1 MNATSPPAVP
11 HHLLH
16 PECSPSQ
23 PHQPHQQACLHTTAH
38 MTHSTQDTQH
48 KVSQQRGWVYLNQP
62 LPRSLAT
69 VAHEGVLCCAVLCI
83 CQPLNLSN
91 LLPASSQLCA
101 PKTFPPPFRHLS
113 LSPAVFDMPIKT
125 PAYFGAMSM
134 WLTLNPPLL
143 NPRVPMVRVVARTP
157 LNMPLASGMLNRA
170 AMAATMP
177 VHDQEGVVG
186 RWMGGGVGVA
196 CCVSGGCGGGVE
208 GGVCMLGV
216 GQLHPNRDR
225 ESNIKL
231 SHKPQQQQ
239 QQHQQCATTH
249 PVC

>member
-1 MNATSPPAVP
+1 MLMALEANLVIAGKGVERTVP
-11 HHLLH
+11 I
-16 PECSPSQ
+16 Q
-23 PHQPHQQACLHTTAH
+23 TFYRNDGARHTMLEPGELVKEIIVPINNSNSYTA
-38 MTHSTQDTQH
+38 
-48 KVSQQRGWVYLNQP
+48 
-62 LPRSLAT
+62 
-69 VAHEGVLCCAVLCI
+69 
-83 CQPLNLSN
+83 
-91 LLPASSQLCA
+91 
-101 PKTFPPPFRHLS
+101 F
-113 LSPAVFDMPIKT
+113 IKT
-125 PAYFGAMSM
+125 SQRQGIDFSTGTIAAKVTMSGKTCMNIQLILGSLISVPCILKEPALIVQEGGLSEEAI
-134 WLTLNPPLL
+134 
-143 NPRVPMVRVVARTP
+143 
-157 LNMPLASGMLNRA
+157 NRA